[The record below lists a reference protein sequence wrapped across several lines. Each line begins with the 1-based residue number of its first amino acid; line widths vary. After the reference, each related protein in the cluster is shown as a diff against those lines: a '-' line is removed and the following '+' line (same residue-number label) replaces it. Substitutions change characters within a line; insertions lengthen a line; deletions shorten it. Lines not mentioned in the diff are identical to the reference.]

1 MALLLGDA
9 PRDGGHIYMYVT
21 ALRAMAKCVVH
32 HYQGQKRLS
41 DGCGTNTHTWIMT
54 PFGDHLN
61 SLAVLVN

>member
-1 MALLLGDA
+1 MALLGDA
-9 PRDGGHIYMYVT
+9 PRNSGHIYMDVT
-21 ALRAMAKCVVH
+21 TLRTMAKRMVH
-32 HYQGQKRLS
+32 HYQSQKRLS